1 MLDFHRKKRTGTIL
15 YSKGV
20 LFIFA
25 VIIIFL
31 GNATWNVY
39 QDYKNAKIN
48 EYRANFR
55 LLKVEKRESVIL
67 ERIDKLSTERGMEG
81 ELRKRFG
88 ITKDGENVIMIV
100 DSDKDKDS
108 TSNNGDTAELGI
120 WGRFIRIFR

>member
-20 LFIFA
+20 LFIFV

-48 EYRANFR
+48 EYRANSR
-55 LLKVEKRESVIL
+55 LLKVEKREFVIS
-67 ERIDKLSTERGMEG
+67 ERIDKLSTERGTEE

-88 ITKDGENVIMIV
+88 ITKDGENVIIIV
-100 DSDKDKDS
+100 NPDEDKDNTLNS
-108 TSNNGDTAELGI
+108 GDTAGFGI
-120 WGRFIRIFR
+120 WDRFIRIFR